1 MGERWR
7 EVMRELGRIFLQR
20 ERVSGILSLST
31 RASGEMRQT
40 ELEGAGTRGAEMEDE
55 RLRLCHYDKQ
65 REHLKRMRGVKKEG
79 KNVMRERTD
88 RKGQRQRQKEKIII
102 I

>member
-1 MGERWR
+1 M
-7 EVMRELGRIFLQR
+7 
-20 ERVSGILSLST
+20 
-31 RASGEMRQT
+31 
-40 ELEGAGTRGAEMEDE
+40 
-55 RLRLCHYDKQ
+55 
-65 REHLKRMRGVKKEG
+65 KRMRGVKKEG